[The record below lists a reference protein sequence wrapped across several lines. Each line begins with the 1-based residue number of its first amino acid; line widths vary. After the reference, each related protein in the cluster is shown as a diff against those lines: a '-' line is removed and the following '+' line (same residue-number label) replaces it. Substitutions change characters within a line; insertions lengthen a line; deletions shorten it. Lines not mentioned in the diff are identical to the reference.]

1 MITPVQTAI
10 SIPYE
15 DISAFC
21 EKHYITR
28 LWLFGSVLR
37 EDFRADSDVDVLV
50 EFDPAHI
57 PGWNI
62 VSIQDE
68 LSSILGREV
77 EFSMPDAL
85 SNHIKPHIMQSARV
99 IYERT

>member
-15 DISAFC
+15 DVANFC
-21 EKHYITR
+21 EKYYIAR

-37 EDFRADSDVDVLV
+37 DDFRDDSDIDVLV

-62 VSIQDE
+62 VSMQDE

-77 EFSMPDAL
+77 EVSMPDAL
-85 SNHIKPHIMQSARV
+85 SKHIKPHIMQSARV
-99 IYERT
+99 IYERA

>member
-1 MITPVQTAI
+1 MITPIYTAI
-10 SIPYE
+10 AIPYE
-15 DISAFC
+15 AIAAFS
-21 EKHYITR
+21 EKHHIVR

-37 EDFRADSDVDVLV
+37 DDFRADGDIDMLV

-62 VSIQDE
+62 VSMQDE

-77 EFSMPDAL
+77 ESSMPDAL
-85 SNHIKPHIMQSARV
+85 SNYVRQHSMQSARV
-99 IYERT
+99 IYERA